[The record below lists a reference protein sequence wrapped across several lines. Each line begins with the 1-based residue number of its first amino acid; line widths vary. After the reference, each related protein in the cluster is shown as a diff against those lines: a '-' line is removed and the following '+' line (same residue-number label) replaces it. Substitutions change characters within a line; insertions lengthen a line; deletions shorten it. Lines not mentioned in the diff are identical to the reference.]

1 LSNPKDSKILL
12 FLVPFV
18 IAVAFLANVDKK
30 SAIDFEANGK
40 VVVAKW
46 NTKNHNM
53 HLFVIKQNMPSQN
66 ERKWESGEII
76 LTPEQIQFG
85 DHFLKEK
92 GSAFCVIN
100 NIKLRCLK

>member
-1 LSNPKDSKILL
+1 
-12 FLVPFV
+12 VPFV
-18 IAVAFLANVDKK
+18 IAVAFIANIDKK

-53 HLFVIKQNMPSQN
+53 HLFVIKQNSPSQK

-76 LTPEQIQFG
+76 LTPKQIKFG

-92 GSAFCVIN
+92 GSAFCYIN
-100 NIKLRCLK
+100 DVKLRCFK